1 MREER
6 ENKGGETEENTLSGG
21 GENNGTEV
29 MSEETEASEAEIE
42 DSEVQEEKGDSEM
55 HDNESE
61 DKSEDSDTIPVLD
74 NNDVKERLLCR
85 IICYYI

>member
-6 ENKGGETEENTLSGG
+6 ENKGGETEENRLSGG
-21 GENNGTEV
+21 AKNNGNEV
-29 MSEETEASEAEIE
+29 TSEETEASEGEIGN
-42 DSEVQEEKGDSEM
+42 SEVREEKGESEM

-74 NNDVKERLLCR
+74 DNDVKERLLAE
-85 IICYYI
+85 